1 MAAAKVGLEP
11 VCLIPRNSTERLGTQ
26 KYIGN
31 ADQQTNILL
40 PDLQGF

>member
-11 VCLIPRNSTERLGTQ
+11 VCLFPRNSTERLGTK

-31 ADQQTNILL
+31 ADQQTDILL